1 LANLD
6 YKLREELRDELPKL
20 FAGSGATVVYATSE
34 PMEALLLGGHTA
46 TLHEGRV
53 MQYGVTADIY
63 REPNNLIS
71 AAVFSHPPINT
82 TKVVKKGDELFIQ
95 DIACCQIDDRFKGL
109 ADGSYI
115 LGVRPHHLT
124 PFSTDENSVKVQG
137 VVKVTEISG
146 SDSVIHIFFGDSSWV
161 SESHGIH
168 PYKVGDSIDLYMNIK
183 QCLLFDE
190 QGDLIS
196 A

>member
-1 LANLD
+1 M
-6 YKLREELRDELPKL
+6 PC
-20 FAGSGATVVYATSE
+20 G
-34 PMEALLLGGHTA
+34 
-46 TLHEGRV
+46 
-53 MQYGVTADIY
+53 I
-63 REPNNLIS
+63 IS
-71 AAVFSHPPINT
+71 
-82 TKVVKKGDELFIQ
+82 
-95 DIACCQIDDRFKGL
+95 CCQIDERFKGL

-124 PFSTDENSVKVQG
+124 PFSTDESSVKVQG

-146 SDSVIHIFFGDSSWV
+146 SDSVIHIFFGDSSWG